1 MTGPY
6 NYGPAPDY
14 DAEFAAAHNPALPQ
28 DQLLRL
34 WHTRPDLREA
44 LAQLPACPPHLA
56 AQVQFS
62 DPWRDPNARS
72 HRGII
77 MAFALL
83 AGLLVIVGLGYVGY
97 MAVNSGR
104 PTESAGMLPTED
116 TKTTNASA
124 TTTATALPPPPSGPI
139 KPVDVTTNCV
149 QAEDGTDSNGAKY
162 TYEAGKAFDADPLTA
177 WRCQWKEQDGQ
188 SITAKF
194 DHPMLVTS
202 VGLIPGYAKTD
213 IDGSD
218 RFAQNRKITRV
229 RWEFSD
235 GSSVKQQVPV
245 SRALASIKVN
255 VVTDSVTMVIEAT
268 EPGVSIVNKS
278 GQRQDAFNGLV
289 SVSEIEFQGAQVP
302 AGQAPAPAQAPPP
315 GQVAPVQT
323 PTSGSVAP
331 PGQTP
336 APAAP
341 APPTGQTPPPSHPAP
356 AQP

>member
-14 DAEFAAAHNPALPQ
+14 DAELAAAHNPALPQ

-44 LAQLPACPPHLA
+44 LAQLPACPPNLA
-56 AQVQFS
+56 AQVKFS

-77 MAFALL
+77 MAFAML
-83 AGLLVIVGLGYVGY
+83 AALLVVVGLGYVGY
-97 MAVNSGR
+97 MAVRGDGS
-104 PTESAGMLPTED
+104 TQQQTHGMLPPND
-116 TKTTNASA
+116 PKTTSSAAA
-124 TTTATALPPPPSGPI
+124 TTTAPPPVPSSPI
-139 KPVDVTTNCV
+139 KPVDLSTNCV
-149 QAEDGTDSNGAKY
+149 QAEDGTDSNGVKY
-162 TYEAGKAFDADPLTA
+162 VYDPAKAFDNDPLTA

-194 DHPMLVTS
+194 DHPTLVTS
-202 VGLIPGYAKTD
+202 VGLVPGYAKTD

-235 GSSVKQQVPV
+235 GSSIKQQVPV
-245 SRALASIKVN
+245 SRALASVKVN

-289 SVSEIEFQGAQVP
+289 SVSEIEIMGTQPPVGEGPASARAPAQVP
-302 AGQAPAPAQAPPP
+302 AP
-315 GQVAPVQT
+315 GAAAT
-323 PTSGSVAP
+323 T
-331 PGQTP
+331 

-341 APPTGQTPPPSHPAP
+341 AHP
-356 AQP
+356 

>member
-14 DAEFAAAHNPALPQ
+14 DAEFAAAHNPALPP

-72 HRGII
+72 HRGIM
-77 MAFALL
+77 MAFAML
-83 AGLLVIVGLGYVGY
+83 AGVLVIVGLGYVGY
-97 MAVNSGR
+97 MAVRPSGS
-104 PTESAGMLPTED
+104 TEQTHGMLPSD
-116 TKTTNASA
+116 DAKTTGASA
-124 TTTATALPPPPSGPI
+124 TPTSTAPLPAPSGPI
-139 KPVDVTTNCV
+139 KPADVTTNCV
-149 QAEDGTDSNGAKY
+149 QAEDGTDSNGVKY
-162 TYEAGKAFDADPLTA
+162 TYEAGKAFDNDPLTA

-188 SITAKF
+188 SITTKF

-202 VGLIPGYAKTD
+202 VGLVPGYAKTD

-229 RWEFSD
+229 RWEFVD

-245 SRALASIKVN
+245 SRAVASIKVS

-289 SVSEIEFQGAQVP
+289 SVSEIEIQGAEPPV
-302 AGQAPAPAQAPPP
+302 AQAPSP
-315 GQVAPVQT
+315 Q
-323 PTSGSVAP
+323 
-331 PGQTP
+331 
-336 APAAP
+336 
-341 APPTGQTPPPSHPAP
+341 P

>member
-6 NYGPAPDY
+6 DYGPASDY
-14 DAEFAAAHNPALPQ
+14 DAEYAAAHNPALPQ

-56 AQVQFS
+56 AQVLFS

-72 HRGII
+72 HRGLI

-83 AGLLVIVGLGYVGY
+83 AGVLVIVGLGWVGY
-97 MAVNSGR
+97 MAINSGGGPEPTR
-104 PTESAGMLPTED
+104 PIMPPKSSAVAAGP
-116 TKTTNASA
+116 S
-124 TTTATALPPPPSGPI
+124 SGPTAPPAPQATVLN
-139 KPVDVTTNCV
+139 PVDVNTNCP
-149 QAEDGTDSNGAKY
+149 QAEDGRDSNGAVY
-162 TYEAGKAFDADPLTA
+162 TYEPRKAFDGDPSTA
-177 WRCQWKEQDGQ
+177 WRCQWKETDGQ

-194 DHPMLVTS
+194 EHPMLITS

-218 RFAQNRKITRV
+218 RFLQNRKITRV
-229 RWEFSD
+229 RWDF
-235 GSSVKQQVPV
+235 GNGTSVKQQVPV
-245 SRALASIKVN
+245 SRAMTTINVN

-289 SVSEIEFQGAQVP
+289 SVSEIQIMGSEPP
-302 AGQAPAPAQAPPP
+302 AGTPSPPPP
-315 GQVAPVQT
+315 GAPT
-323 PTSGSVAP
+323 P
-331 PGQTP
+331 P
-336 APAAP
+336 APGESTP
-341 APPTGQTPPPSHPAP
+341 TPPPPGAPTPSGAPPAAAVP
-356 AQP
+356 SASAPQSPQP

>member
-14 DAEFAAAHNPALPQ
+14 DAELAAAHNPALPQ

-44 LAQLPACPPHLA
+44 LAQLPACPPNLA
-56 AQVQFS
+56 AQVKFS

-77 MAFALL
+77 MAFAML
-83 AGLLVIVGLGYVGY
+83 AGLLVVVGLGYVGY
-97 MAVNSGR
+97 MAVHGDGS
-104 PTESAGMLPTED
+104 TQQQTHGMLPPND
-116 TKTTNASA
+116 PKTTSSA
-124 TTTATALPPPPSGPI
+124 TMTTTAPPPVQSSPI
-139 KPVDVTTNCV
+139 KPVDLSTNCV
-149 QAEDGTDSNGAKY
+149 QAEDGTDSNGVKY
-162 TYEAGKAFDADPLTA
+162 VYDPAKAFDNDPLTA

-194 DHPMLVTS
+194 DHPTLVTS
-202 VGLIPGYAKTD
+202 VGLVPGYAKTD

-245 SRALASIKVN
+245 SRALASVKVN

-289 SVSEIEFQGAQVP
+289 SVSEIEIMGTQPP
-302 AGQAPAPAQAPPP
+302 AGEGPAPAPAPAPPP
-315 GQVAPVQT
+315 GA
-323 PTSGSVAP
+323 
-331 PGQTP
+331 

-341 APPTGQTPPPSHPAP
+341 AAPPHGATPTHGAATTRAPAAP

>member
-44 LAQLPACPPHLA
+44 LAQLPACPPNLA
-56 AQVQFS
+56 AQVKFS

-77 MAFALL
+77 MAFAML
-83 AGLLVIVGLGYVGY
+83 AGLLVVVGLGYVGY
-97 MAVNSGR
+97 MAVHGDGS
-104 PTESAGMLPTED
+104 TQQQTHGMLPPND
-116 TKTTNASA
+116 PKTTSSAAA
-124 TTTATALPPPPSGPI
+124 TTTAPPPVASSPI
-139 KPVDVTTNCV
+139 KPVDLSTNCV
-149 QAEDGTDSNGAKY
+149 QAEDGTDSNGVKY
-162 TYEAGKAFDADPLTA
+162 VYDPAKAFDNDPLTA

-194 DHPMLVTS
+194 DHPTLVTS
-202 VGLIPGYAKTD
+202 VGLVPGYAKTD

-235 GSSVKQQVPV
+235 GSSIKQQVPV
-245 SRALASIKVN
+245 SRALASVKVN

-289 SVSEIEFQGAQVP
+289 SVSEIEIMGTQPPVGEGP
-302 AGQAPAPAQAPPP
+302 ASAPAPAQTPAP
-315 GQVAPVQT
+315 GAAAT
-323 PTSGSVAP
+323 T
-331 PGQTP
+331 

-341 APPTGQTPPPSHPAP
+341 VHP
-356 AQP
+356 

>member
-14 DAEFAAAHNPALPQ
+14 DAELAAAHNPALPQ

-34 WHTRPDLREA
+34 WHTRPDLRQA
-44 LAQLPACPPHLA
+44 LAQLPACPPSLA

-77 MAFALL
+77 MAFAML
-83 AGLLVIVGLGYVGY
+83 AGVLVIVGLGYVGY
-97 MAVNSGR
+97 MAVHGDG
-104 PTESAGMLPTED
+104 TTTQTHGMLPPND
-116 TKTTNASA
+116 PKTTSSSAA
-124 TTTATALPPPPSGPI
+124 TTTTAPPPVPSSPI
-139 KPVDVTTNCV
+139 KPVDVSTNCV
-149 QAEDGTDSNGAKY
+149 QAEDGTDSNGVKY
-162 TYEAGKAFDADPLTA
+162 VYDPAKAFDNDPLTA
-177 WRCQWKEQDGQ
+177 WRCQRKEQDGQ

-194 DHPMLVTS
+194 DHPTLVTS

-245 SRALASIKVN
+245 SRALANIKVN

-289 SVSEIEFQGAQVP
+289 SVSEVEIMGTQPPASEGPAPAPVVPPGPPVGAP
-302 AGQAPAPAQAPPP
+302 PPMPTPGQAPLAPSPGASPAP
-315 GQVAPVQT
+315 VAPT
-323 PTSGSVAP
+323 AR
-331 PGQTP
+331 P
-336 APAAP
+336 APARP
-341 APPTGQTPPPSHPAP
+341 
-356 AQP
+356 

>member
-44 LAQLPACPPHLA
+44 LAQLPACPPNLA
-56 AQVQFS
+56 AQVKFS

-77 MAFALL
+77 MAFAML
-83 AGLLVIVGLGYVGY
+83 AGLLVVVGLGYVGY
-97 MAVNSGR
+97 MAVHGDGS
-104 PTESAGMLPTED
+104 TQQQTHGMLPPND
-116 TKTTNASA
+116 PKTTSSAA
-124 TTTATALPPPPSGPI
+124 TTTTAPPPVASSPI
-139 KPVDVTTNCV
+139 KPVDLSTNCV
-149 QAEDGTDSNGAKY
+149 QAEDGTDSNGVKY
-162 TYEAGKAFDADPLTA
+162 VYDPAKAFDNDPLTA

-194 DHPMLVTS
+194 DHPTLVTS
-202 VGLIPGYAKTD
+202 VGLVPGYAKTD

-235 GSSVKQQVPV
+235 GSSIKQQVPV
-245 SRALASIKVN
+245 SRALASVKVN

-289 SVSEIEFQGAQVP
+289 SVSEIEIMGTQPPVGEGP
-302 AGQAPAPAQAPPP
+302 ASAPAPAQTPAP
-315 GQVAPVQT
+315 GAAAT
-323 PTSGSVAP
+323 T
-331 PGQTP
+331 

-341 APPTGQTPPPSHPAP
+341 AHP
-356 AQP
+356 

>member
-44 LAQLPACPPHLA
+44 LAQLPACPPNLA
-56 AQVQFS
+56 AQVKFS

-77 MAFALL
+77 MAFAML
-83 AGLLVIVGLGYVGY
+83 AGLLVVVGLGYVGY
-97 MAVNSGR
+97 MAVHGDGS
-104 PTESAGMLPTED
+104 TQQQTHGMLPPND
-116 TKTTNASA
+116 PKTTSSAAAA
-124 TTTATALPPPPSGPI
+124 TTTAPPPVPSSPI
-139 KPVDVTTNCV
+139 KPVDLSTNCV
-149 QAEDGTDSNGAKY
+149 QAEDGTDSNGVKY
-162 TYEAGKAFDADPLTA
+162 IYDPAKAFDNDPLTA

-194 DHPMLVTS
+194 DHPTLVTS
-202 VGLIPGYAKTD
+202 VGLVPGYAKTD

-245 SRALASIKVN
+245 SRALASVKVN

-268 EPGVSIVNKS
+268 EPGVSIVNKN

-289 SVSEIEFQGAQVP
+289 SVSEIEIMGTQPPSAEGP
-302 AGQAPAPAQAPPP
+302 APAPA
-315 GQVAPVQT
+315 
-323 PTSGSVAP
+323 
-331 PGQTP
+331 P
-336 APAAP
+336 APLTPPRGAAP
-341 APPTGQTPPPSHPAP
+341 APGASTPHAAP

>member
-44 LAQLPACPPHLA
+44 LAQLPACPPALA

-77 MAFALL
+77 MAFAML

-97 MAVNSGR
+97 MAVRGDGSAEQ
-104 PTESAGMLPTED
+104 PTHGMLPPNDPKVTSSAAA
-116 TKTTNASA
+116 TA
-124 TTTATALPPPPSGPI
+124 TTAPPAAPSSAV
-139 KPVDVTTNCV
+139 KPVDVSTNCV
-149 QAEDGTDSNGAKY
+149 QAEDGTDSNGVKY
-162 TYEAGKAFDADPLTA
+162 VYDPAKAFDNDPLTA

-194 DHPMLVTS
+194 DHPTLITS

-289 SVSEIEFQGAQVP
+289 SVSEIEIMGTQPPAVP
-302 AGQAPAPAQAPPP
+302 APAPAPAPAPLAPPHSSNAVP
-315 GQVAPVQT
+315 GAPVT
-323 PTSGSVAP
+323 TAP
-331 PGQTP
+331 AGPP
-336 APAAP
+336 PSAPAAP
-341 APPTGQTPPPSHPAP
+341 A
-356 AQP
+356 QP

>member
-44 LAQLPACPPHLA
+44 LAQLPACPPNLA
-56 AQVQFS
+56 AQVKFS

-77 MAFALL
+77 MAFAML
-83 AGLLVIVGLGYVGY
+83 AGLLVVVGLGYVGY
-97 MAVNSGR
+97 MAVHGDGS
-104 PTESAGMLPTED
+104 TQQQTHGMLPPND
-116 TKTTNASA
+116 PKTTSSAAA
-124 TTTATALPPPPSGPI
+124 TTTAPPPVASSPI
-139 KPVDVTTNCV
+139 KPVDLSTNCV
-149 QAEDGTDSNGAKY
+149 QAEDGTDSNGVKY
-162 TYEAGKAFDADPLTA
+162 VYDPAKAFDNDPLTA

-194 DHPMLVTS
+194 DHPTLVTS
-202 VGLIPGYAKTD
+202 VGLVPGYAKTD

-235 GSSVKQQVPV
+235 GSSIKQQVPV
-245 SRALASIKVN
+245 SRALASVKVN

-289 SVSEIEFQGAQVP
+289 SVSEIEIMGTQPPVGEGP
-302 AGQAPAPAQAPPP
+302 ASAPAPAQRPAP
-315 GQVAPVQT
+315 GAAAT
-323 PTSGSVAP
+323 T
-331 PGQTP
+331 

-341 APPTGQTPPPSHPAP
+341 AHP
-356 AQP
+356 

>member
-44 LAQLPACPPHLA
+44 LAQLPACPPNLA
-56 AQVQFS
+56 AQVKFS

-77 MAFALL
+77 MAFAML
-83 AGLLVIVGLGYVGY
+83 AGLLVVVGLGYVGY
-97 MAVNSGR
+97 MAVHGDGS
-104 PTESAGMLPTED
+104 TQQQTHGMLPPND
-116 TKTTNASA
+116 PKTTSSAAA
-124 TTTATALPPPPSGPI
+124 TTTAPPPVASSPI
-139 KPVDVTTNCV
+139 KPVDLSTNCV
-149 QAEDGTDSNGAKY
+149 QAEDGTDSNGVKY
-162 TYEAGKAFDADPLTA
+162 VYDPAKAFDNDPLTA

-194 DHPMLVTS
+194 DHPTLVTS
-202 VGLIPGYAKTD
+202 VGLVPGYAKTD

-235 GSSVKQQVPV
+235 GSSIKQQVPV
-245 SRALASIKVN
+245 SRALASVKVN

-289 SVSEIEFQGAQVP
+289 SVSEIEIMGTQPPVGEGP
-302 AGQAPAPAQAPPP
+302 ASAPAPAQTPAP
-315 GQVAPVQT
+315 GAAAT
-323 PTSGSVAP
+323 T
-331 PGQTP
+331 

-341 APPTGQTPPPSHPAP
+341 AHP
-356 AQP
+356 

>member
-44 LAQLPACPPHLA
+44 LAQLPACPPNLA
-56 AQVQFS
+56 AQVKFS

-77 MAFALL
+77 MAFAML
-83 AGLLVIVGLGYVGY
+83 AGLLVVVGLGYVGY
-97 MAVNSGR
+97 MAVHGDGS
-104 PTESAGMLPTED
+104 TQQQTHGMLPPND
-116 TKTTNASA
+116 PKTTSSAAA
-124 TTTATALPPPPSGPI
+124 TTTAPPPVPSSPI
-139 KPVDVTTNCV
+139 KPVDLSTNCV
-149 QAEDGTDSNGAKY
+149 QAEDGTDSNGVKY
-162 TYEAGKAFDADPLTA
+162 VYDPAKAFDNDPLTA

-194 DHPMLVTS
+194 DHPTLVTS
-202 VGLIPGYAKTD
+202 VGLVPGYAKTD

-235 GSSVKQQVPV
+235 GSSIKQQVPV
-245 SRALASIKVN
+245 SRALASVKVN

-289 SVSEIEFQGAQVP
+289 SVSEIEIMGTQPP
-302 AGQAPAPAQAPPP
+302 AGEGPASGPAPAQTPAP
-315 GQVAPVQT
+315 GAAAT
-323 PTSGSVAP
+323 T
-331 PGQTP
+331 

-341 APPTGQTPPPSHPAP
+341 PHP
-356 AQP
+356 

>member
-44 LAQLPACPPHLA
+44 LAQLPACPPNLA
-56 AQVQFS
+56 AQVKFS

-77 MAFALL
+77 MAFAML
-83 AGLLVIVGLGYVGY
+83 AGLLVVVGLGYVGY
-97 MAVNSGR
+97 MAVHGDGS
-104 PTESAGMLPTED
+104 TQQQTHGMLPPND
-116 TKTTNASA
+116 PKTTSSAAAA
-124 TTTATALPPPPSGPI
+124 TTTAPPPVPSSPI
-139 KPVDVTTNCV
+139 KPVDLSTNCV
-149 QAEDGTDSNGAKY
+149 QAEDGTDSNGVKY
-162 TYEAGKAFDADPLTA
+162 IYDPAKAFDNDPLTA

-194 DHPMLVTS
+194 DHPTLVTS
-202 VGLIPGYAKTD
+202 VGLVPGYAKTD

-245 SRALASIKVN
+245 SRALASVKVN

-268 EPGVSIVNKS
+268 EPGVSIVNKN

-289 SVSEIEFQGAQVP
+289 SVSEIEIMGTQPPSAEGP
-302 AGQAPAPAQAPPP
+302 APAPAPAPAQAPL
-315 GQVAPVQT
+315 
-323 PTSGSVAP
+323 AP
-331 PGQTP
+331 PRG
-336 APAAP
+336 AAP
-341 APPTGQTPPPSHPAP
+341 APGASTPHAAP